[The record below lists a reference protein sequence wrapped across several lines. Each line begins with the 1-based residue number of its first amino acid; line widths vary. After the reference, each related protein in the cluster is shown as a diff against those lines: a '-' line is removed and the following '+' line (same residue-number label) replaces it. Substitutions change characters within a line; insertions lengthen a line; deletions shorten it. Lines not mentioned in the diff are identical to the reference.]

1 MSTPA
6 EDARAEA
13 ERRSDEYATADYG
26 GRAFGDGDGDP
37 GGRLEQQRDDGATEE
52 DAGGGIG
59 GRVKQAA
66 AKADEIHQRTPWLA
80 IPIAVFKKFGDDRGG
95 NWAAL
100 IAYYGFFSL
109 FPLLLAFTTVLG
121 LLVAGNAELR
131 QRLTDTALA
140 NFPVVGDVLE
150 VKALEGSVVAL
161 VVGLV
166 AATWAGMGVV
176 LSVQGALDDIWDVP
190 RRARPNF
197 VKSRLR
203 AFLALMTFGLGI
215 VVSAGLGS
223 IGGTSDSVGLLLR
236 GVALLGTLALNVAI
250 FAAAYRFLTVADVTW
265 KQTLPGA
272 IAAGAGWMLLLAV
285 GSWFV
290 DSQIKGAT
298 DTYGTFAFVIGLLA
312 WIALSAQ
319 LMLLAAELNVVLARR
334 LWPRALQP
342 PPLTRADRDV
352 LTAQAEEEQAR
363 ATQDVEVSFD
373 PPDAPRPERGT

>member
-1 MSTPA
+1 MNTPA

-13 ERRSDEYATADYG
+13 ERRSEEYARTDDA
-26 GRAFGDGDGDP
+26 DGDRDP
-37 GGRLEQQRDDGATEE
+37 DGRRDQQRDDGATEE

-66 AKADEIHQRTPWLA
+66 AKADEVHQRTPWLA
-80 IPIAVFKKFGDDRGG
+80 VPIAVFKKYGDDRGG

-109 FPLLLAFTTVLG
+109 FPLLLVFTTVLG

-197 VKSRLR
+197 LKSRLR

-215 VVSAGLGS
+215 VVSAGLGG

-272 IAAGAGWMLLLAV
+272 FTAGAGWMLLLAV

-373 PPDAPRPERGT
+373 PPDAPDGDRRT